1 MNKATMLAVAV
12 VSLLAGCAAP
22 LASMKPVARE
32 GQDIIYDNGTP
43 VVMSRGTKADVMVLP
58 VTGATGRYEVGERVA
73 FAVQVRNRSGERCEI
88 SEADFQLIANASAAR
103 TIKAVEMEDEIRSQ
117 ARWARAANAISA
129 AAASFSAASAGTSTS
144 VVTTSG
150 GTAAVI
156 HTYDNGAAQTAQR
169 QVAND
174 AAASAAAI
182 DERERVM
189 LASLDR
195 MLQRNTLQPGASVGG
210 FVVMS
215 VPRYTACSRQENTG
229 AGPERSGGATAT
241 VMVVEHPCWFTL
253 TANVAGELHSFAFSE
268 VFATGEE
275 APPVRS
281 PEPL

>member
-1 MNKATMLAVAV
+1 MNKATLPAVAV

-43 VVMSRGTKADVMVLP
+43 AVMSRGEKADVIVRP
-58 VTGATGRYEVGERVA
+58 ITGATGRYEVGERVA

-88 SEADFQLIANASAAR
+88 SEADFKLIANETPAR
-103 TIKAVEMEDEIRSQ
+103 TIKAVEMEDEITSQ
-117 ARWARAANAISA
+117 ARWAHAANAISA

-150 GTAAVI
+150 GTAVV

-182 DERERVM
+182 DERERMM
-189 LASLDR
+189 LANLDR
-195 MLQRNTLQPGASVGG
+195 MLQRNTVQPGASAGG

-215 VPRYTACSRQENTG
+215 VPRERACSREE
-229 AGPERSGGATAT
+229 AGSGTDT
-241 VMVVEHPCWFTL
+241 VGRPTTIQVSIPCWFTL
-253 TANVAGELHSFAFSE
+253 TANVAGEIHSISFSE
-268 VFATGEE
+268 VFADGQE

-281 PEPL
+281 PKSL